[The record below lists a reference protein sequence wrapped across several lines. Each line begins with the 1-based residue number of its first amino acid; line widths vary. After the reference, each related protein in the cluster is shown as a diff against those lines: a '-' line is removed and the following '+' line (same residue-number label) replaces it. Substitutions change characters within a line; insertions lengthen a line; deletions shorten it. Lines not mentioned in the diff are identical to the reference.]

1 MGISGDAKVPAC
13 SLQSSLRNTEALVKA
28 AKVLIVD
35 DEYFTR
41 KVIRTLLLAVGVTNI
56 HDAGDGPDGL
66 DAIRTLA
73 PDVVILDWEMPGM
86 SGAEFTRQVRS
97 PSSFPYPNVPIIM
110 LTGHGERS
118 RVLEA
123 VRLGVH
129 EFLLKPVSSQALLTR
144 LTAVLTAPRTM
155 VRRGDYY
162 GPEPRKMSAYKP
174 DADNYGMRVAVD

>member
-1 MGISGDAKVPAC
+1 VPAC
-13 SLQSSLRNTEALVKA
+13 SQSSLRNTEALVKA
-28 AKVLIVD
+28 ARVLVVD
-35 DEYFTR
+35 DEYYTR
-41 KVIRTLLLAVGVTNI
+41 KVIRTLLLSVGVTNI
-56 HDAGDGPDGL
+56 YDAGDGADGL

-73 PDVVILDWEMPGM
+73 PDVVILDWEMPGI
-86 SGAEFTRQVRS
+86 SGAEFARQVRS

-144 LTAVLTAPRTM
+144 LTAVLTLPRTM

-162 GPEPRKMSAYKP
+162 GPEPRKLSTYKP